1 MGPDDPHVIPR
12 QRARVVAQQAA
23 GKWVLLDVD
32 SGRYYAL
39 DDVGGRIWQ
48 LCDGSRTVAQIA
60 EVVGDEYDAAG
71 VAIQEDVVAFVSEL
85 ASESL
90 LV

>member
-60 EVVGDEYDAAG
+60 EVVGDEYDTAG
-71 VAIQEDVVAFVSEL
+71 VAVQEDVVAFVSEL

>member
-71 VAIQEDVVAFVSEL
+71 VAVQEDVVAFVSEL

-90 LV
+90 LL

>member
-1 MGPDDPHVIPR
+1 MGSDDPQVMPR

-23 GKWVLLDVD
+23 SKWVLLDVD

-39 DDVGGRIWQ
+39 DDVGGRIWS

-60 EVVGDEYDAAG
+60 EVVGDEYDVAGAA
-71 VAIQEDVVAFVSEL
+71 VQEDVVAFVSEL

>member
-1 MGPDDPHVIPR
+1 
-12 QRARVVAQQAA
+12 
-23 GKWVLLDVD
+23 VLLDVD

-60 EVVGDEYDAAG
+60 EVVGDEYDTTG
-71 VAIQEDVVAFVSEL
+71 VAVQEDVVAFVSEL

>member
-1 MGPDDPHVIPR
+1 MRSDDPQVMRR

-23 GKWVLLDVD
+23 GQWVLLDVD

-39 DDVGGRIWQ
+39 DDVGGRIWH

-71 VAIQEDVVAFVSEL
+71 AAVEEDVVAFVSEL
-85 ASESL
+85 VSESL